1 MQNVI
6 CTKGLSLN
14 LVVLFSTNTEIETP
28 FSFISIIKVT
38 TVLDGRYLEK
48 SMNIVLCLCMLS
60 TLCGKFFC

>member
-6 CTKGLSLN
+6 CTKGLNLN
-14 LVVLFSTNTEIETP
+14 LVVLFSTNTEIETL

-38 TVLDGRYLEK
+38 AVCDGRYLERPID
-48 SMNIVLCLCMLS
+48 IVLYLCMLS

>member
-14 LVVLFSTNTEIETP
+14 LVVLFSTNTEIETL

-38 TVLDGRYLEK
+38 TGCDGRYLEK
-48 SMNIVLCLCMLS
+48 PINIVLYLCMLS